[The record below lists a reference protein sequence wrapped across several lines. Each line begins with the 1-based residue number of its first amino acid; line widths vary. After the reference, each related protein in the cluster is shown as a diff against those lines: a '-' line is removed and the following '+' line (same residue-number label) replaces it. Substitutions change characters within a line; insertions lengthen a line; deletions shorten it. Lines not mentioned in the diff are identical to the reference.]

1 MYYMQGIVNAIRK
14 LGGRYLVLN
23 EQTGIYTDIG
33 DKKATE
39 KTSQALREGQ
49 AQIKKDIRS
58 QEEGGGESKSESSL
72 LPLPSPI
79 QMNVKAGKEM
89 SSENY
94 FRNSLEVLK
103 SLYHVENNMTREM
116 AVRPAPNSVATQ
128 LELQSAVSSA
138 SAHMTTVRDHFDF
151 DGMVPVQL
159 QQRQQSQQQH
169 LELETRLF
177 PNTSAPLASKMP
189 PRPRSCS
196 TSPDLKQSDKLSLS
210 SWSLSNSS
218 VSGMSFLSLSDTF
231 STAAEACAC
240 AGTITTGADGGGGGD
255 QESRA
260 EAEEGTELMQLI
272 EPEPELTLMHI
283 QVMNIGDSN
292 LMRGS
297 DSSHDHDL
305 GFTEISSINTMA
317 MDVFDEDSLI

>member
-58 QEEGGGESKSESSL
+58 QEEGDGKSKSKSSL
-72 LPLPSPI
+72 LPLPPPI
-79 QMNVKAGKEM
+79 QMNVKAGEEM
-89 SSENY
+89 PSEDY

-128 LELQSAVSSA
+128 LELQAAVSSA
-138 SAHMTTVRDHFDF
+138 HRADADVRNQFDF

-159 QQRQQSQQQH
+159 QQRQQSQQSQQQH
-169 LELETRLF
+169 LELETRLSPN
-177 PNTSAPLASKMP
+177 PNTSPLASKMP

-196 TSPDLKQSDKLSLS
+196 SSPDLRQSDTLSLS

-231 STAAEACAC
+231 STAAEAEAC
-240 AGTITTGADGGGGGD
+240 AGTNTTGTSGGGGGGGD

-260 EAEEGTELMQLI
+260 ETEEGTELMQLI
-272 EPEPELTLMHI
+272 EQELEPELRLRHV
-283 QVMNIGDSN
+283 QVMNMG
-292 LMRGS
+292 
-297 DSSHDHDL
+297 
-305 GFTEISSINTMA
+305 TWATYA
-317 MDVFDEDSLI
+317 